1 MKRNKILAA
10 AIVAAFSTPLLAI
23 ADTANVNVY
32 GKLDVS
38 YDLVNTGT
46 ATNGTAGAKVG
57 RVSSNTSR
65 IGLKGAEDIGDGLS
79 AIWQVESTLYPG
91 DATVATLGTRNTF
104 LGITGDSVGTLL
116 AGRYDTPYR
125 ISTRRLDVFTDGVAD
140 NRSIF
145 GGVAGTSAAA
155 SFDGRQNQ
163 VVAYISP
170 KIGGF
175 TGAVGY
181 VNLNPS
187 LNVGTVGSLATTSKQ
202 TALSLAGWYDA
213 NGFYGSLAYEV
224 HNLALNAGVVAAPG
238 TAAAATAAA
247 GTAAAGSATAVAVS
261 ENATRLGFGYTQ
273 DLFSVNAAVEKTS
286 DNVGVAHANK
296 YGHSAIYV
304 SGKFNVSDSNA
315 IKVAVTKQNNVG
327 GVANTGVKQY
337 SLGFDHNLSKR
348 TTVYALY
355 SKISNGSAANYGL
368 SSNGTAGASS
378 IVGAG
383 ASPSVIAVGVAHTF

>member
-10 AIVAAFSTPLLAI
+10 AIVAAFSAPLQSF

-32 GKLDVS
+32 GKFDVS
-38 YDLVNTGT
+38 YDLVKTGT
-46 ATNGTAGAKVG
+46 ATNGTAGTSIG

-65 IGLKGAEDIGDGLS
+65 IGLKGTEDLGDGLS
-79 AIWQVESTLYPG
+79 AIWQVESQLYVG
-91 DATVATLGTRNTF
+91 DATTATLGTRNTF
-104 LGITGDSVGTLL
+104 LGVKGDSVGTLL

-125 ISTRRLDVFTDGVAD
+125 ISTRRLDVFADGVAD

-170 KIGGF
+170 KIGGL

-181 VNLNPS
+181 VNLNPG
-187 LNVGTVGSLATTSKQ
+187 LAVGTVGPLATTSKQ
-202 TALSLAGWYDA
+202 TALSLAGWYDVDSL
-213 NGFYGSLAYEV
+213 YGSLAYEV
-224 HNLALNAGVVAAPG
+224 HNLAVNGG
-238 TAAAATAAA
+238 AA
-247 GTAAAGSATAVAVS
+247 GTAGVGSVNAVTVS
-261 ENATRLGFGYTQ
+261 EKATRLGFGYTQ
-273 DLFSVNAAVEKTS
+273 DVFNVNAAYEKTS
-286 DNVGVAHANK
+286 DNYGVANANK

-304 SGKFNVSDSNA
+304 SGKYNLSANNA
-315 IKVAVTKQNNVG
+315 IKIALTRQGNVG

-337 SLGFDHNLSKR
+337 TLGFDHNLSKR
-348 TTVYALY
+348 TTVYALLG
-355 SKISNGSAANYGL
+355 KIGNDSAANYGF

-378 IVGAG
+378 IVGTG
-383 ASPSVIAVGVAHTF
+383 ASPSVVAAGVSHTF